1 MSEFSFGIFWSEPT
15 ITLAFSA
22 IFVALISL
30 WIRPTPLIWGPLA
43 LLSGMLGY
51 ISGLVHHIYAIIPLS
66 LLFILLL
73 VLGNIEIEGMRRLIV
88 VIAIVVLSFLFILH
102 ITPGFKSW
110 LLFQPIEMK
119 KGIRW
124 YLETPFLGL
133 FITTLYHPL
142 LQSKKEWMRMIW
154 QTIPI
159 IFLQNLIII
168 YFAMSWGLISP
179 NVNFSLSFFPWI
191 LGYLFC
197 IVLPQEALL
206 HGVIQKE
213 LERLPHTS
221 ANIAL
226 SIAIPTVCFICL
238 QLFMQFS
245 FLYLIILALSGL
257 GYSILYY
264 MTKSIESSVL
274 CRLVLN
280 SIYFI
285 FFTYLP
291 SINL

>member
-1 MSEFSFGIFWSEPT
+1 MGEFSFGIFWDQPT

-22 IFVALISL
+22 IFAALISL
-30 WIRPTPLIWGPLA
+30 WIRSTPWIWGSLA
-43 LLSGMLGY
+43 VLSGALGY
-51 ISGLVHHIYAIIPLS
+51 LAGLLNIYSIISLA
-66 LLFILLL
+66 LLFILIL
-73 VLGNIEIEGMRRLIV
+73 VLARIEMEGMKRLIV
-88 VIAIVVLSFLFILH
+88 LIAVVVLSFFFLLH
-102 ITPGFKSW
+102 ILPGFRSW
-110 LLFQPIEMK
+110 LLFQPFGLK
-119 KGIRW
+119 RGVRW

-142 LQSKKEWMRMIW
+142 LQSKKEWMRMVW
-154 QTIPI
+154 QTIPV
-159 IFLQNLIII
+159 IFLQIIVII

-179 NVNFSLSFFPWI
+179 NVNFSLAFFPWA

-197 IVLPQEALL
+197 IILPQEALF

-213 LERLPHTS
+213 LERLPHNRLNT
-221 ANIAL
+221 AL
-226 SIAIPTVCFICL
+226 SIGIPTVVFICL

-245 FLYLIILALSGL
+245 FLYLILLTLSGI
-257 GYSILYY
+257 GYSILYH

-274 CRLVLN
+274 CRFVLN
-280 SIYFI
+280 SIYFV